1 MNLGEMID
9 KELRE
14 MREEMESLRR
24 RVRELEGSSAAPMAY
39 TVEGAAEALST
50 NASNVRAL
58 IRSGAIPHFTL
69 EKNKQ
74 RYWIHRADLEEY
86 IRRRKM
92 EA

>member
-24 RVRELEGSSAAPMAY
+24 RVRELEGSSAAPLAY

-50 NASNVRAL
+50 NASNVINSFFAFFIVFSPVYL
-58 IRSGAIPHFTL
+58 NVF
-69 EKNKQ
+69 NV
-74 RYWIHRADLEEY
+74 IH
-86 IRRRKM
+86 
-92 EA
+92 